1 MYTNQNDNY
10 SIIFKPFLEILQKIK
25 IDLLPIEIREELETL
40 MASMK
45 AECDAKKKLI
55 HLSLVKTE
63 KSMLKMLE
71 PRFEWDFDPERP
83 HKGPKDDKKKMSKNL
98 KNEMRGAIKE
108 LRKDTAFLARKQM
121 TNVKAKDRARIAA
134 TKRVM
139 GGLMQQQGEWNK
151 EKRTNEVEKKKTKK

>member
-1 MYTNQNDNY
+1 ME
-10 SIIFKPFLEILQKIK
+10 SIQAKN
-25 IDLLPIEIREELETL
+25 LPAEVQEELETL
-40 MASMK
+40 CASMK
-45 AECDAKKKLI
+45 AEIGAKCRLV

-83 HKGPKDDKKKMSKNL
+83 HHGPKDEKKKLTKNL
-98 KNEMRGAIKE
+98 RNERRGAIKE
-108 LRKDTAFLARKQM
+108 LRKDTAFLARKQLSS
-121 TNVKAKDRARIAA
+121 VKTKDRARIAA

-151 EKRTNEVEKKKTKK
+151 EKRTADVEKKKDKK